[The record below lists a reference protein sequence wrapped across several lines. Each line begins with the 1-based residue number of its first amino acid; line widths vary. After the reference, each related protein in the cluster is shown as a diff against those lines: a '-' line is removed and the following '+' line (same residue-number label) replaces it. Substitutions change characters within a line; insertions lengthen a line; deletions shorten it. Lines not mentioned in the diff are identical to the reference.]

1 MSAQP
6 AHAKPE
12 RSRATPRVPSLLRPK
27 TVRAKT
33 VALLAVPVVS
43 LMALWSLTT
52 VTAVQDAWSLHQAE
66 ELDRT
71 LSEPMSDLVQG
82 LQAEREAAG
91 RHLAAPASTTELTS
105 AHERT
110 TAAATALQTGVRQAS
125 ANIANLVPE
134 LRGRVDA
141 LTSEL
146 ARLKPLHEAAL
157 AGNVDWNTAYR
168 AYTRAIDD
176 VHSVEERIT
185 GVQQGEAAE
194 AARLALGIGRVE
206 EMLERQNTAATSA
219 FAGARMSPE
228 QHTAFAEALGGQ
240 HVLTEGLLPELSS
253 ADRDAYQQLTRT
265 PGYAALRDVQARLL
279 AADPAALTT
288 IPPKQWRDALTQV
301 TTAMDDGR
309 DRAQSS
315 QAVAAAAATASGRD
329 TALWTVLAG
338 LVAVLLALAISV
350 RIGRGM
356 VIELVGL
363 RNSAMELADEQLPEA
378 MRRLRA
384 GEKIDVSTAV
394 PVIDPGEGEVGQV
407 GEAINAVQHAALQAA
422 AERAELL
429 TGVSGVFVNLARRN
443 QSLVHRQLGLLDV
456 MERRTEDENDLEDLF
471 RIDHL
476 ATRMRRHAESLIIM
490 SGAAPGRAWRTPV
503 ALMDV
508 IRSAV
513 SEVEDY
519 TRVKIRRMPQELSVL
534 GSAVSDVT
542 HLFSELVENA
552 TAFSPPDATVLV
564 HGEPVGSGF
573 AVEIEDRG
581 LGMAPERM
589 AEANQRI
596 AEAHRLE
603 LFDSGQLGLFVVSRL
618 AHRQGIQVSL
628 RRSPYGGTTAVV
640 LIPSSILVNPVQD
653 AESTMDSLPAVPA
666 ASRWEGEPGS
676 PLAPEQGE
684 AWADPQDVPMKAVAT
699 RLPMRRPARGPDGS
713 ASEEQ
718 RTAIEPAVVG
728 SPEQDPPARLE
739 GRLDDEQVAG
749 LPRRKRQ
756 ENLAPGLKAMDTRG
770 SADEGPSAFGA
781 AVSPETARSM
791 MSALQEGFARGR
803 GDRAED

>member
-1 MSAQP
+1 MSAKP
-6 AHAKPE
+6 AEPKPD
-12 RSRATPRVPSLLRPK
+12 RSRATLRTPSALLPRFLRPK

-66 ELDRT
+66 QLDRT
-71 LSEPMSDLVQG
+71 LSAPLHQVVRT
-82 LQAEREAAG
+82 LQDERAAAA
-91 RHLAAPASTTELTS
+91 RHLSTPGSTTELEALHQRS
-105 AHERT
+105 S
-110 TAAATALQTGVRQAS
+110 AAAEELRTGVQRSS
-125 ANIANLVPE
+125 ATIANLAPQM
-134 LRGRVDA
+134 RDRVTTFNTDLDA
-141 LTSEL
+141 LADRHQSILNANT
-146 ARLKPLHEAAL
+146 
-157 AGNVDWNTAYR
+157 DWDSTYR
-168 AYTRAIDD
+168 AYNAVIDD
-176 VHSVEERIT
+176 VFSLQEQVVT
-185 GVQQGEAAE
+185 AQQDEAADG
-194 AARLALGIGRVE
+194 ARLALGIGRVE

-219 FAGARMSPE
+219 FAGARMTGE
-228 QHTAFAEALGGQ
+228 QHEAFAEALGGQ
-240 HVLTEGLLPELSS
+240 RVLTDDLMPDLAAGE
-253 ADRDAYQQLTRT
+253 RDAYRQLTETDGYRT
-265 PGYAALRDVQARLL
+265 LADMQSRLL
-279 AADPAALTT
+279 GTDPAALGSV
-288 IPPKQWRDALTQV
+288 PPKLWGESVGQV
-301 TTAMDDGR
+301 SQAMEAGR
-309 DRAQSS
+309 DRAEK
-315 QAVAAAAATASGRD
+315 AGANAAAAASAAVLDR
-329 TALWTVLAG
+329 AIWTVALG

-363 RNSAMELADEQLPEA
+363 RNSAMELADEQLPAA

-384 GEKIDVSTAV
+384 GEQIDVSTAV
-394 PVIDPGEGEVGQV
+394 PVITPGEGEVGQV
-407 GEAINAVQHAALQAA
+407 GAAINAVQHSALQAA

-443 QSLVHRQLGLLDV
+443 QSLVHRQLGLLDS
-456 MERRTEDENDLEDLF
+456 MERRTESEADLEDLF

-490 SGAAPGRAWRTPV
+490 SGATPGRAWRTPV

-519 TRVKIRRMPQELSVL
+519 TRVKIRRLPQELSVL

-552 TAFSPPDATVLV
+552 TNFSPPDATVLV
-564 HGEPVGSGF
+564 HGEAVGSGF
-573 AVEIEDRG
+573 VIEIEDRG

-589 AEANQRI
+589 ADANQRVK
-596 AEAHRLE
+596 EAHRLE

-640 LIPSSILVNPVQD
+640 LIPSTILVNPVRD
-653 AESTMDSLPAVPA
+653 AESTMDALQPVEPPAEEFPEREPVP
-666 ASRWEGEPGS
+666 
-676 PLAPEQGE
+676 
-684 AWADPQDVPMKAVAT
+684 AVAT
-699 RLPMRRPARGPDGS
+699 RLPDDHP
-713 ASEEQ
+713 
-718 RTAIEPAVVG
+718 EPAWTAPEVVDAA
-728 SPEQDPPARLE
+728 PAEIPPARIE
-739 GRLDDEQVAG
+739 GSLDDEEEIAG

-770 SADEGPSAFGA
+770 GDQDGPAPFGER
-781 AVSPETARSM
+781 VSPETARSM

-803 GDRAED
+803 GDRDD